1 MRRRGFRERFFG
13 DRGMPAMPYVTGSV
27 SFPAKPVSVAPSAPT
42 EIPAAAIGEPREQIL
57 SRAIT
62 DDLRIGI
69 GIDIG
74 VHRRLCLCGHA
85 RIDHVDPEGR
95 WFDGMCQV
103 PGCLCTDAGYIASR
117 TP

>member
-1 MRRRGFRERFFG
+1 MTTTF
-13 DRGMPAMPYVTGSV
+13 
-27 SFPAKPVSVAPSAPT
+27 APH
-42 EIPAAAIGEPREQIL
+42 AAAIGEARERIL
-57 SRAIT
+57 SSAIA
-62 DDLRIGI
+62 DDLRI

-103 PGCLCTDAGYIASR
+103 PACLCTDAGYIASR